1 MATFYCVTTTVY
13 DNGRTSMHIIPQQAE
28 TKPQNSMRSTNRAD
42 YYCDWFDTLEQAN
55 SFMRDNS

>member
-1 MATFYCVTTTVY
+1 MTAVY

-28 TKPQNSMRSTNRAD
+28 IKPQNSMRSTNRAD

-55 SFMRDNS
+55 SFMSDNS